1 MNQIS
6 PSHYTGPEPKS
17 LQQVND
23 IIRQLCTL
31 YPNAK
36 YDLNFTTSLEM
47 LIATLLAAQCTDE
60 RVNAVTKNLF
70 QKYQNAEDY
79 VKVSQEEL
87 EQDIKPTGFYKN
99 KAKHIRA
106 ACQYLIMH
114 HGGEVPQTLTEL
126 VNIPGIGRKTANVIL
141 GNVFS
146 ISEGFIVDTH
156 VSRLVRRLG
165 WTTSEDPIKI
175 EQEIMHLIPQQEW
188 LDLAHRLIYHGR
200 QICTA
205 RNPHCAQCT
214 LAKMCPS
221 AELFSH

>member
-17 LQQVND
+17 LQQVNE
-23 IIRQLCTL
+23 IISQLCTL

-221 AELFSH
+221 AELFSR